1 MKRWL
6 VFLAVVLASPL
17 PAAERTLTFSQP
29 VQELEAVTVEVG
41 AGDVTVTGCDC
52 SEITAEVVVSG
63 KRWHLEEL
71 ELEAETHDK
80 ALRLSLAP
88 RKYAG
93 KKAGEDWTLKLPR
106 HLNLSVEAGVGDV
119 QVRGMTGALEVQVG
133 VGDVVVAGL
142 SSDLAAETGV
152 GDVEVRGSWAAVG
165 RIRLTTGVGSA
176 TVVTPEGR
184 MRGHGLVSESLV
196 DKGPGKAKVSITTG
210 VGDIT
215 LRLREEQ

>member
-6 VFLAVVLASPL
+6 HVVMMLAAGHLA
-17 PAAERTLTFSQP
+17 AAERTLRFVQP
-29 VQELEAVTVEVG
+29 AGEVETVTVNVG

-52 SEITAEVVVSG
+52 TEITAQVTVTG

-71 ELEAETHDK
+71 ELEATRTGK
-80 ALRLSLAP
+80 TLKLSLSP
-88 RKYAG
+88 RKYSG

-106 HLNLSVEAGVGDV
+106 QLNLSIATGVGDLRV
-119 QVRGMTGALEVQVG
+119 SGMTGELELQVG
-133 VGDVVVAGL
+133 VGDVEVAGL
-142 SSDLAAETGV
+142 VANLAAETGV

-165 RIRLTTGVGSA
+165 RMRLTTGVGA
-176 TVVTPEGR
+176 VTVVTPEAR

-196 DKGPGKAKVSITTG
+196 AEGPGKAKIAITTG

-215 LRLREEQ
+215 LRLQDTL